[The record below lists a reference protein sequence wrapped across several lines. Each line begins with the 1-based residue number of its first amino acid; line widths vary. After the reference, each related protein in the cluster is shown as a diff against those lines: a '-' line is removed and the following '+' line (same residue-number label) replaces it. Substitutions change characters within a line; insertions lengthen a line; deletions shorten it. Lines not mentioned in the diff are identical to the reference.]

1 MVSLLKKMNK
11 ILFFLLLSSALYA
24 QDKVP
29 SYTHIISVVT
39 ENRDTLYL
47 INTEVGQIIKEVW
60 NEFDRFKEE
69 KPTIIMKPKEWLI
82 CENEKRCL
90 KMKN

>member
-1 MVSLLKKMNK
+1 MLN
-11 ILFFLLLSSALYA
+11 SALYA

-29 SYTHIISVVT
+29 SHNHIISIVS
-39 ENRDTLYL
+39 EDSLTLYL
-47 INTEVGQIIKEVW
+47 IDTEVGQIIKEVW

-82 CENEKRCL
+82 YENEKRCL